1 MRVRRT
7 KAEIA
12 AGVTLEQAKA
22 NREAEVTQEVITEPV
37 PPVEELDEDITDY
50 ENIIDVSPIGLDE
63 DFEFD
68 YEIPELSNED
78 GNE

>member
-22 NREAEVTQEVITEPV
+22 NREAEVKQEIITEPV
-37 PPVEELDEDITDY
+37 PPVEDGRRYDGLWMRKSMMIPHPS
-50 ENIIDVSPIGLDE
+50 VSTKN
-63 DFEFD
+63 
-68 YEIPELSNED
+68 LSSQMRRKSNVD
-78 GNE
+78 

>member
-22 NREAEVTQEVITEPV
+22 NREAEVKQEIITEPV
-37 PPVEELDEDITDY
+37 PPVEDEEIEIMDEEIYD
-50 ENIIDVSPIGLDE
+50 DPSPIGLDE
-63 DFEFD
+63 EFEFAD
-68 YEIPELSNED
+68 EEE
-78 GNE
+78 E

>member
-22 NREAEVTQEVITEPV
+22 NREAEVKQEIITEPV
-37 PPVEELDEDITDY
+37 QTFEDVESE
-50 ENIIDVSPIGLDE
+50 IIEGGIYDDSSPIGLDE
-63 DFEFD
+63 EFEFAD
-68 YEIPELSNED
+68 EEE
-78 GNE
+78 E

>member
-22 NREAEVTQEVITEPV
+22 NREAEVKQEIITEPV
-37 PPVEELDEDITDY
+37 PPVEEE
-50 ENIIDVSPIGLDE
+50 
-63 DFEFD
+63 
-68 YEIPELSNED
+68 
-78 GNE
+78 

>member
-22 NREAEVTQEVITEPV
+22 NREAEVKQEIITEPV
-37 PPVEELDEDITDY
+37 SPVEELDEDITDY